1 MHNAS
6 RVGRESSERVRCAE
20 PPQSRSTRPPHMRE
34 TPSNHAF
41 MTTSKSRTRE
51 TDDADAF
58 AEEVELE
65 TMMPT
70 ATATDHA
77 RDTDTDSPNAPLI
90 SSSDDAYVAPVA
102 TQQTDTGNTFVWAL
116 TIAACV
122 SGLLFGYD
130 TGVISS
136 TLVSIGT
143 DLSSRELTT
152 LDKGL
157 ITSCTSLF
165 ALIASPVAGVLA
177 DRVGRKNII
186 LFADT
191 LFIIG
196 ALWQAATSQVWG
208 MILGRSIVGLA
219 IGGASLIVPIYIA
232 ELAPGNMRGRL
243 VTMSLLFITGGQVV
257 AYIVGWAFSNMI
269 GGWRWMVRDAHSPR
283 AWLC

>member
-1 MHNAS
+1 
-6 RVGRESSERVRCAE
+6 
-20 PPQSRSTRPPHMRE
+20 MRE

-77 RDTDTDSPNAPLI
+77 RDRDTDSPNAPLI